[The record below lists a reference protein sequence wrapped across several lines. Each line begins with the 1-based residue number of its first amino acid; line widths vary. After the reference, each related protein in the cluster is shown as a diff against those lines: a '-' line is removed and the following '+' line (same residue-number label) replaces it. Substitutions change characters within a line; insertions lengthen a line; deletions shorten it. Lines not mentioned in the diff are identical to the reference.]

1 MSMPG
6 AAHRLAQGR
15 TLTSL
20 APPHPAPL
28 PTGRGGRPGPA
39 AACWWPAPALLP
51 KLCPAPDP
59 QISAAL
65 AEVVQRHLGVP
76 ASRLYIKL

>member
-1 MSMPG
+1 M
-6 AAHRLAQGR
+6 
-15 TLTSL
+15 
-20 APPHPAPL
+20 
-28 PTGRGGRPGPA
+28 
-39 AACWWPAPALLP
+39 LP